1 MDLVVLSEPCLISE
15 FAVRDH
21 NDALLFAR
29 DLAVTGKNLFDV
41 RVATVAE
48 LAFVGARDSLLRLA
62 TGPAHALAGPLL
74 QDLGDVADAADDESA
89 ARCLDVPSALS
100 VVGRSAANGCR
111 REYQG

>member
-1 MDLVVLSEPCLISE
+1 VLSEQYRISE

-29 DLAVTGKNLFDV
+29 DLAVTGKKLIDV
-41 RVATVAE
+41 PVAAVAE

-62 TGPAHALAGPLL
+62 TGPADALAGPLL
-74 QDLGDVADAADDESA
+74 QDLGGAADAEFAV
-89 ARCLDVPSALS
+89 RCLDVPSALS

-111 REYQG
+111 RECQG